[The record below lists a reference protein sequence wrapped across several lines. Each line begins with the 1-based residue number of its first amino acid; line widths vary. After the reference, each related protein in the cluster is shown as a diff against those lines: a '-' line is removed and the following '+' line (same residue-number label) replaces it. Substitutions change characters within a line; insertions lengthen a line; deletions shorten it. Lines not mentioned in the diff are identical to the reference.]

1 MTIWRMRI
9 ACWIPKATNIHSE
22 YVIFN
27 CLSTGTSVARTRLSI
42 TLYVHC
48 LLRYVV
54 EHIYLLW
61 LSLFRFLI
69 FSHLLLPDCQ
79 RCLVVD
85 DLFITILTLLLLCAC
100 YEICILC
107 TVCLLLG
114 CIKFVLLPRGTHK
127 ILTLCTIQRYH
138 TEIEIKSKDRFLATL
153 NTKRRLL
160 YLKTQFVPRSK
171 HFSSRLWNPI
181 SLCCKWHK
189 SLFVLR

>member
-1 MTIWRMRI
+1 MPFHWNI
-9 ACWIPKATNIHSE
+9 CCTNSPQY
-22 YVIFN
+22 YVIRALPASL
-27 CLSTGTSVARTRLSI
+27 CRRTYLFII
-42 TLYVHC
+42 T
-48 LLRYVV
+48 
-54 EHIYLLW
+54 
-61 LSLFRFLI
+61 SLFRFLI

-100 YEICILC
+100 NEICILC

-171 HFSSRLWNPI
+171 HFSSRL
-181 SLCCKWHK
+181 
-189 SLFVLR
+189 